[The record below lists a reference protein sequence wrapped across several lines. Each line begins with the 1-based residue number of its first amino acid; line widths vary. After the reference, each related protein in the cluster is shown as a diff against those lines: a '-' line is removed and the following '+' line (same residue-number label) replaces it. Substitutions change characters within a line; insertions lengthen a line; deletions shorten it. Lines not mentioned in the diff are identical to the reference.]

1 MGINQTSS
9 AVAVIQAIEECDK
22 LGSQLF
28 LDKYGFGKA
37 KIYCLKYKGQLYPS
51 KAILGVAH
59 KYQFSEKGALR
70 ASEFVGGQDTV
81 VKKLKELGF
90 EIEIMKQ

>member
-1 MGINQTSS
+1 MGINQISS
-9 AVAVIQAIEECDK
+9 AGAVIQAIEEYDK

-37 KIYCLKYKGQLYPS
+37 KIYFLKYKDHLYPS

-59 KYQFSEKGALR
+59 KYQFPEKGALR
-70 ASEFVGGQDTV
+70 ASEFVGGLQVV
-81 VKKLKELGF
+81 VKRLKALGF
-90 EIEIMKQ
+90 EIEIVKQ